1 MSAPL
6 RDRVVLIYPS
16 ASASVMTEMT
26 TMTTHTHPEIAS
38 QIEQVNK
45 DLSSETGCSEDRVLA
60 ALANVKTEL
69 KGDIAEVKS
78 DIAEVKSDIASIAK
92 SLGVILPPK
101 DGDNGD

>member
-1 MSAPL
+1 
-6 RDRVVLIYPS
+6 
-16 ASASVMTEMT
+16 
-26 TMTTHTHPEIAS
+26 MTTHTHPEIAS

-69 KGDIAEVKS
+69 KGDIAEVKP
-78 DIAEVKSDIASIAK
+78 DIASIAK